1 MESRKK
7 NERYKNTVW
16 YTPANKVTPKI
27 MLTDPTRVSD
37 LYIDIDCD
45 YNPTFQSSG
54 GIEPTHQKHY
64 MKRER
69 LVQEIRDMFKYPLA
83 AYEKHQDLMKEEKRS
98 ENLEIKG
105 KYRERLKALTDEN
118 VALKYELEQL
128 KKKL

>member
-1 MESRKK
+1 
-7 NERYKNTVW
+7 
-16 YTPANKVTPKI
+16 
-27 MLTDPTRVSD
+27 
-37 LYIDIDCD
+37 
-45 YNPTFQSSG
+45 
-54 GIEPTHQKHY
+54 